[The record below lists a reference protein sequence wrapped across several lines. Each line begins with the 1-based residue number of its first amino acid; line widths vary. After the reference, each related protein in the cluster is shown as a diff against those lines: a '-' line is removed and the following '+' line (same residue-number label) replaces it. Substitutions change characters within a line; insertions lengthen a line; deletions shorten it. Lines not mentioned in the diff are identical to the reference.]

1 MRIGSLSLPLKLV
14 VLTALILTFAG
25 SSTAALNSQNVT
37 TTISGSYIVHFDDE
51 TSASQVK
58 AAVVEV
64 VSAMQTIQQQL
75 IADGV
80 IQGSAK
86 VAIEVP
92 SDRIFTESIN
102 GFLINGISEEMLP
115 SLLKTSGAINVESD
129 AVTKIDTVEGE
140 KKGKDGNQRLRS
152 MQEVQITPWGVSRV
166 GGPIDISTV
175 PYPLGRIFVMDT
187 GISKNTK
194 DLTIDEWLSTNF
206 APDYY
211 GNYDPWDWQD
221 YNGHGTH
228 VAGIIAALNN
238 GINVVGVVPG
248 ATVVAVKVC
257 SVTNCRYSD
266 IIAGIEHVA
275 KYGAKGDVVNIGFSG
290 FSFSG
295 THVLN
300 AAVQNT
306 ASRGIKFA
314 IEAGDYFSDAKYFVP
329 ASASGN
335 NIYTVSCYDSTDTSC
350 WSSNYGETVDVAG
363 PGDYIPSLSTDG
375 YVSYWSG
382 TAMSAAHI
390 AGLLFADSYM
400 VDGYTQDYYNHT
412 APIWVY
418 AGDIPTPAPTL
429 ASDEIVFFIHP
440 DLYSENETSWNL
452 TRNSPG
458 PPTVVAS
465 APVGSYPGTGDWTT
479 TVSNLDVGTYRFDIF
494 DEFGDGLIPPAY
506 YTLSFANG
514 VLLKTGGVF
523 KDIDTTFFTVTS
535 SSSGKTN
542 SEKVSTTF
550 QAAPISQTT
559 RPPAPTPSK
568 APVKRATNLFN

>member
-314 IEAGDYFSDAKYFVP
+314 IEAVTIFLML
-329 ASASGN
+329 
-335 NIYTVSCYDSTDTSC
+335 NILCQQVHLGTTFTLFHAMIQLIQVVGQVITVKLLMLQARVITFHHCQQMDMYRT
-350 WSSNYGETVDVAG
+350 GVAQLCRQLIL
-363 PGDYIPSLSTDG
+363 P
-375 YVSYWSG
+375 
-382 TAMSAAHI
+382 
-390 AGLLFADSYM
+390 
-400 VDGYTQDYYNHT
+400 
-412 APIWVY
+412 
-418 AGDIPTPAPTL
+418 
-429 ASDEIVFFIHP
+429 VFFLPTAIWLMGIPRIITITLLLYGCMQVTFQHLHP
-440 DLYSENETSWNL
+440 LW
-452 TRNSPG
+452 
-458 PPTVVAS
+458 PPTKLFS
-465 APVGSYPGTGDWTT
+465 LFIQIS
-479 TVSNLDVGTYRFDIF
+479 
-494 DEFGDGLIPPAY
+494 
-506 YTLSFANG
+506 TLKMKHHG
-514 VLLKTGGVF
+514 
-523 KDIDTTFFTVTS
+523 I
-535 SSSGKTN
+535 
-542 SEKVSTTF
+542 
-550 QAAPISQTT
+550 
-559 RPPAPTPSK
+559 
-568 APVKRATNLFN
+568 